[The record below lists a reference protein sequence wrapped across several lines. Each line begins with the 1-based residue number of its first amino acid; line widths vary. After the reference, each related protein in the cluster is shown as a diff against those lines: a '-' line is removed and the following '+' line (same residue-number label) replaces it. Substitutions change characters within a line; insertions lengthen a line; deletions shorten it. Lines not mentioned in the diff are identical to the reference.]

1 MQVECETNMVL
12 TSLPF
17 ILVTIELGYP
27 DPIFFS
33 EAWTMRRFSL
43 VPETMVKSSSATQG
57 IAGVATLDRVSV
69 LAFIAAMITLFASKG
84 QIGFL
89 LSLVRQA
96 GTSYL
101 SLDECSLVTRFL

>member
-1 MQVECETNMVL
+1 MRC
-12 TSLPF
+12 
-17 ILVTIELGYP
+17 
-27 DPIFFS
+27 FF
-33 EAWTMRRFSL
+33 L
-43 VPETMVKSSSATQG
+43 VPETMVKSSLASWG

-69 LAFIAAMITLFASKG
+69 LAFIAATMTLFASKG

-96 GTSYL
+96 RTSDL